1 MSHRIVALGDSH
13 LDRLG
18 ARQQRLACARHAAGD
33 PAAEAAVVN
42 VAVGGSRTSELA
54 EQVAAVDPAP
64 GDLVVVSIGT
74 NDAASWYPVPLDEAV
89 SHLAATFAELA
100 RRGVGRVVLLTTPGV
115 DRARLPQSNDGT
127 EADLREHAAAYA
139 DLARAGGHE
148 VVDAARVLADLG
160 PDAFVDDGL
169 HLSPSAYDRLLPVL
183 AASLCGHPPA

>member
-18 ARQQRLACARHAAGD
+18 ARQQRLACTQHAGGD
-33 PAAEAAVVN
+33 GTAAAEVHN
-42 VAVGGSRTSELA
+42 VALGGSRTSELA
-54 EQVAAVDPAP
+54 EQVAAADPGP

-74 NDAASWYPVPLDEAV
+74 NDAASWYPVPLEEAV
-89 SHLAATFAELA
+89 THLAATFAELG

-115 DRARLPQSNDGT
+115 DRSRLPQSNDGT

-139 DLARAGGHE
+139 DLAHARGHT

-160 PDAFVDDGL
+160 PDAFVEDGL
-169 HLSPSAYDRLLPVL
+169 HLAPAAYDRLLPVL
-183 AASLCGHPPA
+183 AAALCGHPVA